1 MAAPNWWDNNIEV
14 MKMMMKIHR
23 GVLLSEARLL
33 IITNLL
39 SIPNNNKKYVVLAIL
54 QLGGFVELFPL
65 PR

>member
-1 MAAPNWWDNNIEV
+1 MATPNWWDNNIEV

-39 SIPNNNKKYVVLAIL
+39 SIPNSNKKDVVLAIS

>member
-1 MAAPNWWDNNIEV
+1 MATPNWWDNNIEV

-39 SIPNNNKKYVVLAIL
+39 SIPNNNKKDVVLAIS